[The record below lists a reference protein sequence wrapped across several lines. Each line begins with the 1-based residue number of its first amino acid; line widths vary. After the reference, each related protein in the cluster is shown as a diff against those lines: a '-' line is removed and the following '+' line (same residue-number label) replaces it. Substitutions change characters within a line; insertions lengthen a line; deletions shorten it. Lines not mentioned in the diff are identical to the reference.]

1 MLLKLAASPFKVE
14 LVSSTIHYRW
24 TAICRIPNWPPYF
37 RFRFG

>member
-14 LVSSTIHYRW
+14 LVSSSRYRW
-24 TAICRIPNWPPYF
+24 NAICRIPNWPPSF